1 MRRLTAVAEADL
13 EDWLLDNFVELGATG
28 YTSLPCSGAGRSTLR
43 NERSAASPMV
53 RIEIVTPQAT
63 SEKILAFLGMKVL
76 PEHAVTA
83 CVEAVDVARRD
94 HLSVSLDDRQTVK
107 PG

>member
-28 YTSLPCSGAGRSTLR
+28 YTSLPCSGAGRSTLQ